1 MKPASF
7 EYHAPQTVEEAV
19 GLLGEL
25 GDEAKV
31 IAGGQS
37 LVPILALRLAVFGHL
52 VDVGRIDEMRDVS
65 RRNGTLVV
73 GGGTREVVLERDGAV
88 AEAVPLLAEATPFIG
103 HFQIRNRG
111 TVGGSLAHAD
121 PAAEYPAVALSLDA
135 ELEVRSVRGSRLVDA
150 ADFFTGVWTTS
161 LEPDELLV
169 AARFPVWSGRCGFAV
184 EEVARRHG
192 DFALAGAVA
201 GAELADDG
209 TVARAAIGL
218 FGMGSTPVR
227 ARSAERAVVGN
238 DAAAISPGEVG
249 RLAVSDAGDVPSDLH
264 APAEYR
270 RRVAT
275 AMAARAW
282 SRAVEEARHD

>member
-7 EYHAPQTVEEAV
+7 EYHAPRTVEEAV
-19 GLLGEL
+19 GLLAEL

-37 LVPILALRLAVFGHL
+37 LVPMLALRLAVFGHL
-52 VDVGRIDEMRDVS
+52 VDVGRIEEMRDVS

-73 GGGTREVVLERDGAV
+73 GGGTREVVLERDRMV
-88 AEAVPLLAEATPFIG
+88 AEAVPLLADATPFIG

-121 PAAEYPAVALSLDA
+121 PAAEYPAVALALDA
-135 ELEVRSVRGSRLVDA
+135 EMEVRSVRGSRLVNA

-169 AARFPVWSGRCGFAV
+169 AARFPVWNGRCGFAV

-201 GAELADDG
+201 GVQLADDG

-227 ARSAERAVVGN
+227 ARSAERAVVGS
-238 DAAAISPGEVG
+238 DAAAISPEEVG
-249 RLAVSDAGDVPSDLH
+249 RLSVADAGDVPSDLH

-282 SRAVEEARHD
+282 SRAVQEARHD

>member
-1 MKPASF
+1 F
-7 EYHAPQTVEEAV
+7 EYHAPRTVEEAV

-37 LVPILALRLAVFGHL
+37 LVPMLALRLAVFGHL
-52 VDVGRIDEMRDVS
+52 VDVGRIEEMRDVS

-73 GGGTREVVLERDGAV
+73 GGGTREVVLE
-88 AEAVPLLAEATPFIG
+88 
-103 HFQIRNRG
+103 
-111 TVGGSLAHAD
+111 HA
-121 PAAEYPAVALSLDA
+121 
-135 ELEVRSVRGSRLVDA
+135 RVDA

-201 GAELADDG
+201 GVQLADDG

-227 ARSAERAVVGN
+227 ARSAERAVVGS
-238 DAAAISPGEVG
+238 DAAA
-249 RLAVSDAGDVPSDLH
+249 
-264 APAEYR
+264 
-270 RRVAT
+270 
-275 AMAARAW
+275 
-282 SRAVEEARHD
+282 